1 MNKEAIDK
9 IQKDAESLIDA
20 AKSLEELEQIRVKL
34 LGRKGELTQVLRGLA
49 SIPVDQRKEIGL
61 LANQTKDHLT
71 TRLEAKKNELERK
84 QEESAAADRLDVTLP
99 GRRLW
104 KGTKHP
110 ITQTLD
116 EILEIFVGMGFQE
129 ELGPEIETDWYN
141 YDALNFPPDHPAR
154 DMIACFQLGNKYLL
168 RSHTSPV
175 QIRVMEKKKPPI
187 RIIAPGRVF
196 RPDAFDASH
205 SPVFY
210 QVEGLYVDEGVSM
223 TDLKGTLEVFCQ
235 EMFGEKTKAR
245 FSPSYFPFTE
255 PSAEVA
261 ISCVMCEGAGRIDP
275 LSRRPDSGCKT
286 CKNTG
291 WLEILGSGMV
301 HPKVLENVGYDS
313 VKYTG
318 YAFGMGV
325 ERIAMI
331 KYAID
336 DIRLFYENDLRFLEQ
351 F

>member
-1 MNKEAIDK
+1 MNKEEIAK
-9 IQKDAESLIDA
+9 LRQAAESTISA

-34 LGRKGELTQVLRGLA
+34 LGRKGELTQVLRGLS
-49 SIPVDQRKEIGL
+49 SIPIEERKEIGL
-61 LANQTKDHLT
+61 LANQTKEKLSVLLE
-71 TRLEAKKNELERK
+71 TRKVELEK
-84 QEESAAADRLDVTLP
+84 ELETADAADLIDVTLP

-104 KGTKHP
+104 QGRKHP
-110 ITQTLD
+110 ITQTLN

-129 ELGPEIETDWYN
+129 ELGPEIETGWYN

-154 DMIACFQLGNKYLL
+154 DMIACFNLGNKYLL

-187 RIIAPGRVF
+187 RIVAPGRVF

-210 QVEGLYVDEGVSM
+210 QIEGLYIDEGVSM
-223 TDLKGTLEVFCQ
+223 ADLKGTLEVFCK

-261 ISCVMCEGAGRIDP
+261 ISCVMCGGT
-275 LSRRPDSGCKT
+275 GCRT
-286 CKNTG
+286 CKSSG
-291 WLEILGSGMV
+291 WIEILGSGMV

-318 YAFGMGV
+318 FAFGMGI

>member
-1 MNKEAIDK
+1 MDKATIAK
-9 IQKDAESLIDA
+9 IQKDAESLIEQ
-20 AKSLEELEQIRVKL
+20 AKSFDELEQIRIKF
-34 LGRKGELTQVLRGLA
+34 LGRKGDLTQILRGL
-49 SIPVDQRKEIGL
+49 SSLPLEERKEIGR
-61 LANQTKDHLT
+61 LANLAKEQLT
-71 TRLEAKKNELERK
+71 ARLTARKIELETK
-84 QEESAAADRLDVTLP
+84 PKTIEDRIDITLP
-99 GRRLW
+99 GYRLW
-104 KGTKHP
+104 RGSKHP
-110 ITQTLD
+110 ITQTLN
-116 EILEIFVGMGFQE
+116 EILAIFVGMGYQE
-129 ELGPEIETDWYN
+129 ELGPEIETEWYN

-154 DMIACFQLGNKYLL
+154 DMIACFYLDNDLLL

-175 QIRVMEKKKPPI
+175 QIRVMERRKPPI
-187 RIIAPGRVF
+187 RIVAPGRVF

-210 QVEGLYVDEGVSM
+210 QIEGLYVDEGVSM
-223 TDLKGTLEVFCQ
+223 ADLKGTLEVFSKK
-235 EMFGEKTKAR
+235 MFGEKTQIR

-255 PSAEVA
+255 PSAELA
-261 ISCVMCEGAGRIDP
+261 ILCVVCGGK
-275 LSRRPDSGCKT
+275 GCKT
-286 CKNTG
+286 CKNSG

-318 YAFGMGV
+318 FAFGMGV

>member
-1 MNKEAIDK
+1 MDKEAISK
-9 IQKDAESLIDA
+9 IQKAAESSIEQ
-20 AKSLEELEQIRVKL
+20 AKSLEELERIRIKVF
-34 LGRKGELTQVLRGLA
+34 GRKGELTQILRGL
-49 SIPVDQRKEIGL
+49 SSLPIEERKEIGR
-61 LANQTKDHLT
+61 LANLAKEQLT
-71 TRLEAKKNELERK
+71 ARLAARKVELETSQATTEDK
-84 QEESAAADRLDVTLP
+84 IDVTLP
-99 GRRLW
+99 GYRLW
-104 KGTKHP
+104 RGSRHP

-116 EILEIFVGMGFQE
+116 EILAIFVGMGYQE
-129 ELGPEIETDWYN
+129 ELGPEIETEWYN

-154 DMIACFQLGNKYLL
+154 DMIACFYLGQGLLL

-175 QIRVMEKKKPPI
+175 QIRVMERKKPPI
-187 RIIAPGRVF
+187 RIVAPGRVF

-223 TDLKGTLEVFCQ
+223 ADLKGTLEVFSKK
-235 EMFGEKTKAR
+235 MFGEKTKIR

-255 PSAEVA
+255 PSAELA
-261 ISCVMCEGAGRIDP
+261 ILCVVCEGQ
-275 LSRRPDSGCKT
+275 GCKT
-286 CKNTG
+286 CKNSG
-291 WLEILGSGMV
+291 WLEILGCGMV

-318 YAFGMGV
+318 FAFGMGV

>member
-1 MNKEAIDK
+1 MKELVAK
-9 IQKDAESLIDA
+9 IIQAAESAIA
-20 AKSLEELEQIRVKL
+20 EAKSEQELEQIRVKI
-34 LGRKGELTQVLRGLA
+34 LGRKGDLTQILRGLTNVP
-49 SIPVDQRKEIGL
+49 IEQRKEIGW
-61 LANQTKDHLT
+61 LANQAKEKITSILA
-71 TRLEAKKNELERK
+71 AKKIELEK
-84 QEESAAADRLDVTLP
+84 QQAAAAQPRIDITLP
-99 GRRLW
+99 GHQRFRG
-104 KGTKHP
+104 KKHP
-110 ITQTLD
+110 ISQILD
-116 EILEIFVGMGFQE
+116 EILEIFVGMGYQE
-129 ELGPEIETDWYN
+129 ELGPEIETVWYN

-154 DMIACFQLGNKYLL
+154 DMIACFKLGQDYLL

-187 RIIAPGRVF
+187 RIVAPGRVF

-210 QVEGLYVDEGVSM
+210 QIEVLYVDEGVSM
-223 TDLKGTLEVFCQ
+223 ADLKGTIEVFCK

-245 FSPSYFPFTE
+245 FAPSYFPFTE

-261 ISCVMCEGAGRIDP
+261 IACVVCGGK
-275 LSRRPDSGCKT
+275 GCKT
-286 CKNTG
+286 CKNSG
-291 WLEILGSGMV
+291 WLEILGAGMV

-318 YAFGMGV
+318 FAFGMGI

-331 KYAID
+331 KYGID

>member
-1 MNKEAIDK
+1 MNKEEIAK
-9 IQKDAESLIDA
+9 LRQAAETTISA

-34 LGRKGELTQVLRGLA
+34 LGRKGGLTLILRGLSSLPIEA
-49 SIPVDQRKEIGL
+49 RKEIGL
-61 LANQTKDHLT
+61 LANQTKEQLSVLLES
-71 TRLEAKKNELERK
+71 RKVELEKELEA
-84 QEESAAADRLDVTLP
+84 AAAAERIDVTLP
-99 GRRLW
+99 GRQLW
-104 KGTKHP
+104 QGKKHP

-129 ELGPEIETDWYN
+129 ELGPEIETEWYN

-154 DMIACFQLGNKYLL
+154 DMIACFNLGNKYLL

-187 RIIAPGRVF
+187 RIVAPGRVF

-210 QVEGLYVDEGVSM
+210 QIEGLYVDEGVSM
-223 TDLKGTLEVFCQ
+223 ADLKGTLEVFCK

-261 ISCVMCEGAGRIDP
+261 ISCVMCGGT
-275 LSRRPDSGCKT
+275 GCKT
-286 CKNTG
+286 CKSSG
-291 WLEILGSGMV
+291 WIEILGSGMV

-318 YAFGMGV
+318 FAFGMGI

>member
-1 MNKEAIDK
+1 MNKEEIAK
-9 IQKDAESLIDA
+9 LRQAAESTISA
-20 AKSLEELEQIRVKL
+20 VKSLEELEQIRVKL
-34 LGRKGELTQVLRGLA
+34 LGRKGDLTSILRGLS
-49 SIPVDQRKEIGL
+49 SIPIEERKEIGL
-61 LANQTKDHLT
+61 LANQTKEQLSVLLE
-71 TRLEAKKNELERK
+71 TRKVELEK
-84 QEESAAADRLDVTLP
+84 EQEATAAADLIDVTLP

-104 KGTKHP
+104 QGRKHP

-129 ELGPEIETDWYN
+129 ELGPEIETEWYN

-154 DMIACFQLGNKYLL
+154 DMIACFNLGNKYLL

-187 RIIAPGRVF
+187 RIVAPGRVF

-210 QVEGLYVDEGVSM
+210 QIEGLYIDEGVSM
-223 TDLKGTLEVFCQ
+223 ADLKGTLEVFCK

-261 ISCVMCEGAGRIDP
+261 ISCVMCGGT
-275 LSRRPDSGCKT
+275 GCRT
-286 CKNTG
+286 CKSSG
-291 WLEILGSGMV
+291 WIEILGSGMV

-313 VKYTG
+313 EKYTG
-318 YAFGMGV
+318 FAFGMGI

>member
-1 MNKEAIDK
+1 MNKEEIAK
-9 IQKDAESLIDA
+9 LRQAAESTILA
-20 AKSLEELEQIRVKL
+20 VKSLEELEQIRVKL
-34 LGRKGELTQVLRGLA
+34 LGRKGDLTQVLRGLS
-49 SIPVDQRKEIGL
+49 SIPIEERKEIGL
-61 LANQTKDHLT
+61 LANQTKDQLSVLLE
-71 TRLEAKKNELERK
+71 TRKVELEK
-84 QEESAAADRLDVTLP
+84 ELETAAAADLIDVTLP

-104 KGTKHP
+104 QGRKHP

-129 ELGPEIETDWYN
+129 ELGPEIETEWYN

-154 DMIACFQLGNKYLL
+154 DMIACFNLGNKYLL

-187 RIIAPGRVF
+187 RIVAPGRVF

-210 QVEGLYVDEGVSM
+210 QIEGLYIDEGVSM
-223 TDLKGTLEVFCQ
+223 ADLKGTLEVFCK

-261 ISCVMCEGAGRIDP
+261 ISCVMCGGT
-275 LSRRPDSGCKT
+275 GCRT
-286 CKNTG
+286 CKSSG
-291 WLEILGSGMV
+291 WIEILGSGMV

-318 YAFGMGV
+318 FAFGMGI